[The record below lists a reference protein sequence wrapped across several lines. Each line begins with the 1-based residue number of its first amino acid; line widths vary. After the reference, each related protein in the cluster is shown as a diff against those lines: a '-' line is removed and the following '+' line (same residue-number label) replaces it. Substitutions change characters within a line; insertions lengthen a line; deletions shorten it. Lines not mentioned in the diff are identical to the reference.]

1 MSYKKTMMA
10 ILAGAAA
17 GAIAGILLAPDKGSS
32 TRKKIGAGAGDF
44 SDTVKSTFGEFIDNL
59 RSAYTNVVNK
69 AADAE
74 AEVKSNVNT
83 MKSEAKTKIENS
95 FS

>member
-32 TRKKIGAGAGDF
+32 TRKKIGSSAEDF
-44 SDTVKSTFGEFIDNL
+44 SGTVKSTFGEFIDNL

-74 AEVKSNVNT
+74 DTVKSNVNT
-83 MKSEAKTKIENS
+83 MKGEVRTSVENS
-95 FS
+95 LS

>member
-1 MSYKKTMMA
+1 MA

-32 TRKKIGAGAGDF
+32 TRKKIGSSAGDF
-44 SDTVKSTFGEFIDNL
+44 SDTVKNTFGEFIDNL

-69 AADAE
+69 T
-74 AEVKSNVNT
+74 AEVEDTTKSNFNT
-83 MKSEAKTKIENS
+83 MKGEAKTKVENS